1 MELTQDVVQH
11 RAVVKL
17 HLGVF
22 GHHAVVAGKR
32 GAKGAQALATGIHRA
47 QRFAEKQDGLESF
60 FHQMFGGGGGG
71 LGVIKPDHIAGEVG
85 DFTVDQHHR
94 QGRLLQAVQAILPHT
109 DCVDHDAFH
118 LVAAQQVQVVQL
130 LIELVI
136 GITHQQGEALFPAG
150 CFNAA
155 HDVDRVGIGD
165 IGDDQ
170 ADEAGSAVLE
180 AAGHQAG
187 AVVEF
192 GNGFFNT

>member
-1 MELTQDVVQH
+1 MELAQDVVHH
-11 RAVVKL
+11 RAVVEL
-17 HLGVF
+17 HFGVF
-22 GHHAVVAGKR
+22 GHHAVVAGER
-32 GAKGAQALATGIHRA
+32 GAKGAQALAAGIDRA
-47 QRFAEKQDGLESF
+47 QRFAEKQDGLKAF
-60 FHQMFGGGGGG
+60 LHQVFGGGGGG
-71 LGVIKPDHIAGEVG
+71 LSVIKPDHIAGEIG
-85 DFTVDQHHR
+85 DFTVNQHHR
-94 QGRLLQAVQAILPHT
+94 QGRLLQAVQAILPHA
-109 DCVDHDAFH
+109 DRVDDNTFH

>member
-71 LGVIKPDHIAGEVG
+71 LALSSPTTSQAKSGILRSIS
-85 DFTVDQHHR
+85 TI
-94 QGRLLQAVQAILPHT
+94 GRA
-109 DCVDHDAFH
+109 DCCRRFRPSSRMP
-118 LVAAQQVQVVQL
+118 
-130 LIELVI
+130 
-136 GITHQQGEALFPAG
+136 TALTTIPST
-150 CFNAA
+150 
-155 HDVDRVGIGD
+155 R
-165 IGDDQ
+165 
-170 ADEAGSAVLE
+170 
-180 AAGHQAG
+180 
-187 AVVEF
+187 
-192 GNGFFNT
+192 

>member
-1 MELTQDVVQH
+1 MVTSE
-11 RAVVKL
+11 
-17 HLGVF
+17 GS
-22 GHHAVVAGKR
+22 
-32 GAKGAQALATGIHRA
+32 AKSAQTLAAGIHRA
-47 QRFAEKQDGLESF
+47 QRFAEKQDGLKPF
-60 FHQMFGGGGGG
+60 LHQVFGGGGGG

-85 DFTVDQHHR
+85 DFTVNQHHR

-136 GITHQQGEALFPAG
+136 GITQQQGEALFPAG